1 MPNLRLL
8 SLFKAEHKLSTSKPP
23 RIARKKSSERA
34 LVRTLRKVRK
44 GQHILRLHYDQMLS

>member
-23 RIARKKSSERA
+23 RNASKKSSERA
-34 LVRTLRKVRK
+34 LIRTLRKVRK